1 MTQTPE
7 QDPLDR
13 PAGHGGGTGSPSPQP
28 KDAVAVAA
36 ATGRLADMVADPSP
50 AAGGDAGT
58 VRRQI
63 AIKIAVV
70 AGLFIA
76 LNLWQ
81 FRVLL
86 RLWRDPDWSH
96 GFIIPLFSLFL
107 IWNRR
112 QDIAGARA
120 RPFVWALPLMLVAL
134 AAQVISFYFISNYWL
149 CQLSM
154 IAMLF
159 FLVLYLV
166 GPGVVRVVWLPVLYL
181 ALAMPIPGSLYTKFS
196 LPLQRIAA
204 QGSAV
209 ILRLCG
215 VTVDVSHSHMSI
227 WSVSGRWQELTVAEA
242 CSGMRSLMAY
252 VALGVA
258 WAYLEDR
265 PVWQR
270 VILVLAIIP
279 VAVLCNVIR
288 VAITCTAYYQDK
300 PEWGQDFMHTFT
312 GMLMLIP
319 ALAMFGLLGWALKR
333 LFVEDDG
340 SSDGREIGANRSVQ
354 AAEGTS

>member
-1 MTQTPE
+1 MTETPD
-7 QDPLDR
+7 QIDPMA
-13 PAGHGGGTGSPSPQP
+13 P
-28 KDAVAVAA
+28 
-36 ATGRLADMVADPSP
+36 ATGRLADMVAEPLVGSD
-50 AAGGDAGT
+50 GGTA
-58 VRRQI
+58 RRERI
-63 AIKIAVV
+63 VKIAVI
-70 AGLFIA
+70 AGLFIV
-76 LNLWQ
+76 LNFWQ

-86 RLWRDPDWSH
+86 RLWSDPDWSH
-96 GFIIPLFSLFL
+96 GFIMPLFSLFL
-107 IWNRR
+107 IWHRR
-112 QDIAGARA
+112 QDIAAVRV
-120 RPFVWALPLMLVAL
+120 RPFVLALPLMLVAL
-134 AAQVISFYFISNYWL
+134 LAQVISFYLIGNYWL
-149 CQLSM
+149 CQLCM
-154 IAMLF
+154 IATLF
-159 FLVLYLV
+159 FLVLYLT
-166 GPGVVRVVWLPVLYL
+166 GLNIVRIVWLPIIYL
-181 ALAMPIPGSLYTKFS
+181 ALAMPIPGSLYTKVS
-196 LPLQRIAA
+196 LPLQKIAA

-209 ILRLCG
+209 ILRLFG

-288 VAITCTAYYQDK
+288 VAVTCTAYYQDK

-319 ALAMFGLLGWALKR
+319 ALLMFALLGWALKR
-333 LFVEDDG
+333 LFVDEDDFVDAPEADE
-340 SSDGREIGANRSVQ
+340 SRTTRTM
-354 AAEGTS
+354 EGTS